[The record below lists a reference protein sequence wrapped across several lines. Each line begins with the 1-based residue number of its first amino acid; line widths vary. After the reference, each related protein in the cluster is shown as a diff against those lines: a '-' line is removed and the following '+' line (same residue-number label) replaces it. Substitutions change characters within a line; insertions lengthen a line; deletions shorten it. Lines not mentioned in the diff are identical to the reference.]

1 MLNLKLEKMKTK
13 ILVTAANGHTG
24 FPAAKE
30 LLSLGFK
37 VRAMVRNPKGK
48 GAIELKKLGAEIFIG
63 DMNDVR
69 DYRVALKGIERA
81 YFCSPFGKNT
91 LFQTVAFVSAA
102 EEAQLEHVVYI
113 TEWLGTQDHPAMN
126 TKEHW
131 LSKEVIKLH
140 KTVKYTF
147 VNPGLFEFINY
158 FTVETAAQLGL
169 MPTTIKG
176 AANSTKVGLNPFPS
190 DSDTGKVVAHILK
203 DPAKHTGKTYRPT
216 GPKALSPKEISE
228 VFSKIFKRKVKIL
241 EVSEN
246 MLLKSM
252 KQMGFSMFD
261 MANVKYYIHEL
272 EKGAFAVNGVTTV
285 VKDITGKDPEDFET
299 MARKALANMPEAKK
313 SFKNTLKAIRNFI
326 AMLFTQ
332 LPKLD
337 KYEAEQEFPQF
348 KNGFNYVQ
356 DNKDWSTLHENQL
369 NK

>member
-1 MLNLKLEKMKTK
+1 MTTK

-30 LLSLGFK
+30 LLNLGFD

-69 DYRVALKGIERA
+69 DYREALEGIQRA

-91 LFQTVAFVSAA
+91 LFQTVAFVTAA

-131 LSKEVIKLH
+131 LSAEVVKMH
-140 KTVKYTF
+140 KNVKYTF

-176 AANSTKVGLNPFPS
+176 AANSTDVGVNPFPS

-216 GPKALSPKEISE
+216 GPKLLSPIEIAE
-228 VFSKIFKRKVKIL
+228 VLGKILKRKVKIM

-246 MLLKSM
+246 MLLKSL

-261 MANVKYYIHEL
+261 MANVKYYIEEL
-272 EKGAFAVNGVTTV
+272 DKGAFAINGVTTV
-285 VKDITGKDPEDFET
+285 VKDITGSDPEDFET

-313 SFKNTLKAIRNFI
+313 TFRNKLKAIRNFI
-326 AMLFTQ
+326 AMLLTSV
-332 LPKLD
+332 PKLD

-348 KNGFNYVQ
+348 RNGFNYVQ
-356 DNKDWSTLHENQL
+356 DNKSWLNARENQL
-369 NK
+369 NR